1 MKKTKITVMISGSG
15 TNLQAL
21 IDKIHNNN
29 DINGYIKLV
38 ISNNKNAYGL
48 IRAQNSGIETV
59 VINKNQYD
67 SAQHYEKTLMDV
79 LEKTETDLIVLAGY
93 LAFIPD
99 KIIEKY
105 ENRIINIHPS
115 LIPSFCGKGFYG
127 EKVHRAAINKGVKVS
142 GATVHFVNKIL
153 DSGPIIIQRCVDVDF
168 DDTAESLQKKVLK
181 IEHKILPLAVRLF
194 IEDRIQVIGNR
205 VKIL

>member
-1 MKKTKITVMISGSG
+1 M
-15 TNLQAL
+15 
-21 IDKIHNNN
+21 
-29 DINGYIKLV
+29 
-38 ISNNKNAYGL
+38 
-48 IRAQNSGIETV
+48 
-59 VINKNQYD
+59 
-67 SAQHYEKTLMDV
+67 
-79 LEKTETDLIVLAGY
+79 
-93 LAFIPD
+93 
-99 KIIEKY
+99 
-105 ENRIINIHPS
+105 
-115 LIPSFCGKGFYG
+115 IPSFCGKDFYG